1 MFDFFSFHCCQDVI
15 EDNIEFDL
23 EIKNTLSS
31 SRTLEEELNEIKTS
45 LKTNLCLF
53 TIYSSTKELL
63 PFNELKIDE
72 QMNAILS
79 KKYFE
84 IYKKSEEL
92 ISQTFIKTFSL
103 PSFSVIS
110 MIISLDENNE
120 ENFKLIDYLKDE
132 NVTRHNVKKLLK
144 LFQYLLYKP
153 PPEPDESDPNCCN
166 ITFRFIDE
174 SFSFCRRYHKNTKVK
189 ELYFII
195 SSKYPEI
202 IKFRLFKISPEEEL
216 KEVNNTLEQENLYP
230 SGLIQVIS

>member
-110 MIISLDENNE
+110 MIISLDEYNND
-120 ENFKLIDYLKDE
+120 NFKLIDYLKDE

-144 LFQYLLYKP
+144 LYQYLLYKP

>member
-1 MFDFFSFHCCQDVI
+1 MIFFSFHCCQDVI

-72 QMNAILS
+72 QINAILS

-110 MIISLDENNE
+110 MIISLDEYNND
-120 ENFKLIDYLKDE
+120 NFKLIDYLKDE

-153 PPEPDESDPNCCN
+153 PPEPDENDPNCCN

-174 SFSFCRRYHKNTKVK
+174 SLSFCRRYNKNTKVK
-189 ELYFII
+189 ELYHII
-195 SSKYPEI
+195 SSKFPEI
-202 IKFRLFKISPEEEL
+202 IKFRLFKISPEDEL
-216 KEVNNTLEQENLYP
+216 KETNNTLEQENLYP